1 MAICSVASAM
11 HCSFS
16 MTNHTVYL
24 SLGSNL
30 GEKERNIQ
38 EAVQMIDAEV
48 GQVLRCSSLHITEPW
63 GFDSENTLVNAAV
76 CCITNLTPQ
85 QVLECTADIEKRMG
99 RTQKSVGGVYHDRI
113 IDIDIL
119 LYDHLHLST
128 PQLTLPHP
136 RMYEREFVM
145 APLREIMPSG
155 KVLHQEQ

>member
-11 HCSFS
+11 HCSFL

-63 GFDSENTLVNAAV
+63 GFDSENTFVNAAV

>member
-1 MAICSVASAM
+1 
-11 HCSFS
+11 

-30 GEKERNIQ
+30 GKKERNIQ

-63 GFDSENTLVNAAV
+63 GFDSENTFVNAAV

-145 APLREIMPSG
+145 APLREIMP
-155 KVLHQEQ
+155 

>member
-1 MAICSVASAM
+1 
-11 HCSFS
+11 
-16 MTNHTVYL
+16 
-24 SLGSNL
+24 
-30 GEKERNIQ
+30 
-38 EAVQMIDAEV
+38 MIGAEV

-63 GFDSENTLVNAAV
+63 GFDSENTFVNAAV

-145 APLREIMPSG
+145 APLREIMP
-155 KVLHQEQ
+155 

>member
-1 MAICSVASAM
+1 MVLD
-11 HCSFS
+11 
-16 MTNHTVYL
+16 N
-24 SLGSNL
+24 SNL

-63 GFDSENTLVNAAV
+63 GFDSENTFVNAAV

-145 APLREIMPSG
+145 APLREIMP
-155 KVLHQEQ
+155 

>member
-1 MAICSVASAM
+1 
-11 HCSFS
+11 

-63 GFDSENTLVNAAV
+63 GFDSENTFVNAAV

-145 APLREIMPSG
+145 APLREIMP
-155 KVLHQEQ
+155 

>member
-1 MAICSVASAM
+1 
-11 HCSFS
+11 

-63 GFDSENTLVNAAV
+63 GFDAENTFVNAAV

-145 APLREIMPSG
+145 APLREIMP
-155 KVLHQEQ
+155 

>member
-1 MAICSVASAM
+1 M

-63 GFDSENTLVNAAV
+63 GFDSENTFVNAAV
-76 CCITNLTPQ
+76 CCITHLTPQ

-119 LYDHLHLST
+119 LYDHLHLCT

-145 APLREIMPSG
+145 APLREIMP
-155 KVLHQEQ
+155 

>member
-1 MAICSVASAM
+1 
-11 HCSFS
+11 

-63 GFDSENTLVNAAV
+63 GFDSENTFVNAAV

-99 RTQKSVGGVYHDRI
+99 RMQKSVGGVYHDRI

-145 APLREIMPSG
+145 APLREIMP
-155 KVLHQEQ
+155 

>member
-11 HCSFS
+11 HCLFS

-63 GFDSENTLVNAAV
+63 GFDSENTFVNAAV
-76 CCITNLTPQ
+76 CCITHLTPQ

-145 APLREIMPSG
+145 APLREIMP
-155 KVLHQEQ
+155 